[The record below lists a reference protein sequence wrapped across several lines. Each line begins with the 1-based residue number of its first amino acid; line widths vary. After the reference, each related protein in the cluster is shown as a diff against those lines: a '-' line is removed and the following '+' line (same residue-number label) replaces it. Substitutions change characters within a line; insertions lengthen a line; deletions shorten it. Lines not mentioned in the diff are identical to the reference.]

1 MAQARG
7 HDGGRHL
14 PVGGGSDRQLRG
26 EEGSKEKGEGEK
38 REERGRLAGG
48 GRETATKTKLVPFFS
63 VFFLP

>member
-14 PVGGGSDRQLRG
+14 PVVGGSDRQLRG
-26 EEGSKEKGEGEK
+26 EEGGKEKGEGEK

-48 GRETATKTKLVPFFS
+48 EDRRRERDS
-63 VFFLP
+63 HQD